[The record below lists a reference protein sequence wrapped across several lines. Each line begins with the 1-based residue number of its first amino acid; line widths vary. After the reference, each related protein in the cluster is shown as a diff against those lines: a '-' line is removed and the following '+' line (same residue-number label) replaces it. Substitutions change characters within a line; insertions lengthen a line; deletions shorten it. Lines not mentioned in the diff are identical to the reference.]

1 MDYAKVGKA
10 VLRRISGGGQPMGA
24 ELPASNLWA
33 DGPAVIFVVR
43 RPG

>member
-10 VLRRISGGGQPMGA
+10 VLRRISGGQPTGP
-24 ELPASNLWA
+24 EVSASSLWA